1 MMHKHITKQSII
13 IVSLFCVAYLPAS
26 LALAGE
32 KIAARVGGTVI
43 TEANILEAM
52 GDAVSKTQAN
62 KQAVLDELVKRSLFT
77 KQAITEK
84 LNQDP
89 QVLAA
94 IETAKN
100 QILSQAYVARLANS
114 VHKPS
119 ADEVSKYYN
128 AHPELFSQRVIY
140 TLQEIA
146 IAGNAAQLQ
155 AAAEQYK
162 KIKSFND
169 MVEWL
174 KSNNIPYTLSGAV
187 KGAEEIPADFLQTL
201 STLAPGQVV
210 KITNNSGLSILQLTN
225 KHYDTKTLK
234 QSTLVIERF
243 LQNQALDVQLSTAEK
258 EIRKKVGV
266 VYISPYKQSGS
277 Q

>member
-1 MMHKHITKQSII
+1 MHKNITRQSII
-13 IVSLFCVAYLPAS
+13 IVSLLCVAYLPAS

-32 KIAARVGGTVI
+32 KIAARVGDTVI

-52 GDAVSKTQAN
+52 GDSVSKTQAN

-77 KQAITEK
+77 KQAISEK

-100 QILSQAYVARLANS
+100 QILSQAYVAQLANS

-128 AHPELFSQRVIY
+128 AHPELFSRRVIY

-162 KIKSFND
+162 KIKSFNE

-174 KSNNIPYTLSGAV
+174 KSNNVPYTLSVAV

-210 KITNNSGLSILQLTN
+210 KITNNSGLSVLQLTN